1 MTLLCHTQIRTF
13 EYKTFRMESICLLK
27 KKKKIK
33 YADNDGINITL
44 MFKDF
49 LIKNH

>member
-27 KKKKIK
+27 KKKIK

-44 MFKDF
+44 MFRDF